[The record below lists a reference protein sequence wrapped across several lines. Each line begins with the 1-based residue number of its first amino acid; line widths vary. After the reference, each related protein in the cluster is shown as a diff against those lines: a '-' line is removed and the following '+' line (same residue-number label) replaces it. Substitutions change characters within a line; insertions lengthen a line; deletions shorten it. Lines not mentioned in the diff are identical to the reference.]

1 MHDTV
6 ITGGMVV
13 DGTGSAPRRADV
25 AIDSGVVS
33 AIGADLGPGQSNID
47 ATGCIVTPGFIDPH
61 THFDAHLFWDPQ
73 CAPSNLHGVT
83 TVVLGNCGFGVAPCP
98 AGGGEYLLRSLER
111 VEEIPYSATSIAVP
125 FNWSSWSQYADAVA
139 SLRLGVNVASYVAH
153 SPLRYSVMGE
163 AAGKPGASADMVRR
177 TRAALER
184 ALADGA
190 VGFAS
195 SRGPNHVDAQSRPV
209 PSRNADDAELQ
220 QLVAACKDRLWQI
233 NVQAKASADSASL
246 LDELG
251 KYAQWT
257 AASGTSLTWTPML
270 VEADGAW
277 RECVAWSRRLMDKG
291 TRVLA
296 QTLAMPLYSSLRFDE
311 PQSYQLIVK
320 GWLPVFSDWP
330 KLDHEGRVARL
341 ASREARDV
349 LRAAGIRGTRYFD
362 ARYDQWEIVRSPTR
376 PDMIG
381 RTVIE
386 LSANGREPV
395 DAFCDLLVADD
406 LQTLLRVPVANS
418 DPAEMADALNCDDLL
433 YGLGDAGAH
442 VTSLTNYAY
451 PTAVLSTFV
460 RERRVLAIEK
470 AVRAMTSVPARLMG
484 LRDRGELLPGMA
496 ADICVIDAD
505 RVAAGPIEV
514 RPDLPGGAERIYQAA
529 TGYRAVLVNGTV
541 TVRDDVCT
549 QAASGRFLRR

>member
-6 ITGGMVV
+6 ITGGLVV
-13 DGTGSAPRRADV
+13 DGTGSPARRADV
-25 AIDSGVVS
+25 AIDKGVVS
-33 AIGADLGPGQSNID
+33 AIGADLGAGQSRID
-47 ATGCIVTPGFIDPH
+47 AAGCIVTPGFIDPH

-125 FNWSSWSQYADAVA
+125 FNWSSWSQYADAVS
-139 SLRLGVNVASYVAH
+139 SLRLGVNVASYAAH

-177 TRAALER
+177 TRAALEQ

-195 SRGPNHVDAQSRPV
+195 SRGPNHVDGQSRPV
-209 PSRNADDAELQ
+209 PSRNADDDELQ
-220 QLVAACKDRLWQI
+220 QLVAACKGRLWQI
-233 NVQAKASADSASL
+233 NVQAKASADAGSL

-270 VEADGAW
+270 VEAGGSW
-277 RECVAWSRRLMDKG
+277 RACVDWSRRLMEKG

-330 KLDHEGRVARL
+330 KLDHAGRVARL

-362 ARYDQWEIVRSPTR
+362 ARYDQWEIARSPTR

-381 RTVIE
+381 RAVIA
-386 LSANGREPV
+386 LSENGGDPV

-406 LQTLLRVPVANS
+406 LQTLLRVPVANN

-451 PTAVLSTFV
+451 PTAVLATFV

-484 LRDRGELLPGMA
+484 LGDRGELLPGMA
-496 ADICVIDAD
+496 ADICVIDAGQ
-505 RVAAGPIEV
+505 VALGPIEV

-541 TVRDDVCT
+541 TVRDDIST
-549 QAASGRFLRR
+549 QAATGRFLRR